1 MTKNDITFSRN
12 LHDSDGDVYEE
23 CLMIHFDVRR
33 ITFRLK
39 DVEELKDII
48 KQLQQ
53 IVKEV
58 EG

>member
-1 MTKNDITFSRN
+1 MPKNNITFSRN

-23 CLMIHFDVRR
+23 CLMIHFDNSG
-33 ITFRLK
+33 ITFRLN

-48 KQLQQ
+48 KQLQK